1 MIELNFHFHY
11 YQCQKTKKRKLD
23 KVSSCN
29 HGECIRGK
37 YNRIDW
43 RNNMKNK
50 HQVRLYWTGCQ
61 RTPIHGCDP
70 TTARHGDFCLLGF
83 PPGPVRPSLD
93 NLEISNSFKITILMP
108 SLART
113 PDRHGTPESRTP
125 DLKPSSD
132 TSLQVAGLQEHATT
146 PSDEKS

>member
-1 MIELNFHFHY
+1 MLDSERMKILSQIVWKRNSNFRI
-11 YQCQKTKKRKLD
+11 KLKSKR
-23 KVSSCN
+23 
-29 HGECIRGK
+29 
-37 YNRIDW
+37 
-43 RNNMKNK
+43 
-50 HQVRLYWTGCQ
+50 QVRLYRSGCQ

-93 NLEISNSFKITILMP
+93 NLEISNSFKIPILMP

-113 PDRHGTPESRTP
+113 PDRRGTPKSRTP

-146 PSDEKS
+146 PSDDFSKIYLYNL